1 MKLLAKRRAKRRALY
16 DGGVSL
22 RTSDG
27 HRQEVSDVSRG
38 GGGRNVLVNEHVQTY
53 EQQFRRRRRRK
64 KLHKRDADD
73 DGSSGEED
81 EDDGQKVVVV
91 SERGLT
97 EDRDEHMQQLQR

>member
-1 MKLLAKRRAKRRALY
+1 MRI
-16 DGGVSL
+16 
-22 RTSDG
+22 SDG
-27 HRQEVSDVSRG
+27 HRQAVSDVSR

-91 SERGLT
+91 SESGLK